1 MKNYVE
7 PIVNLLYLSNE
18 DVLTVSDPIGDDIFD
33 GAEKETEAAGEE

>member
-18 DVLTVSDPIGDDIFD
+18 DVLTVSDPIIDDSFND
-33 GAEKETEAAGEE
+33 EKEEAAE

>member
-18 DVLTVSDPIGDDIFD
+18 DVLTVSDPFADDAFPK
-33 GAEKETEAAGEE
+33 AEDESEEA